1 LVKRSVWIMLFLF
14 CAVATFAMAAD
25 ESNYAARAA
34 AWEKEYNA
42 GNLDAVA
49 ALYTADGCRMPPN
62 TQTVTGT
69 AGIQAQ
75 LKKGYDM
82 GGTKIKITLS
92 MAETSG
98 NMSTASGTYELMKA
112 DGSTMDKGKWMSVSK
127 KSDGAWKIQCDIW
140 NSDIPMMGA
149 PATQ

>member
-1 LVKRSVWIMLFLF
+1 VWIVLFLL
-14 CAVATFAMAAD
+14 CAAAGFAMAAD

-42 GNLDAVA
+42 GKLDAVA
-49 ALYTADGCRMPPN
+49 EMYTVDGCRMPPN
-62 TQTVTGT
+62 AETVKGT

-82 GGTKIKITLS
+82 GGTKIKITVS

-98 NMSTASGTYELMKA
+98 NMSTASGTYDLMKS
-112 DGSTMDKGKWMSVSK
+112 DGSSMDKGKWMSVSK
-127 KSDGAWKIQCDIW
+127 KSGGAWKIQCDIW
-140 NSDIPMMGA
+140 NSDMPMMAA
-149 PATQ
+149 PAQQ